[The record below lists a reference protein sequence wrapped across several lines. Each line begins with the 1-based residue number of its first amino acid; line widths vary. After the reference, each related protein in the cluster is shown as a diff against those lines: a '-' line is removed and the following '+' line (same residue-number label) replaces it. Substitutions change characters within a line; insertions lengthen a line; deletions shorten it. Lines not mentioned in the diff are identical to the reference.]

1 MFCTKCGVEMT
12 DQDRF
17 CARCGQQAGGAT
29 PPPPPHAPREPLTRD
44 MANKKIAGVCAGIAR
59 HFGWDVTIV
68 RVLFLAGIL
77 LHGFGVLAYII
88 GWVAMPSNPAGVRAP
103 SQSAA

>member
-1 MFCTKCGVEMT
+1 MT

-17 CARCGQQAGGAT
+17 CARCGQQVGGTQPSQASFT
-29 PPPPPHAPREPLTRD
+29 PREPLARD
-44 MANKKIAGVCAGIAR
+44 VANKKIAGVCAGIAH
-59 HFGWDVTIV
+59 HFGWDVTII

-77 LHGFGVLAYII
+77 AHGFGLLAYII
-88 GWVAMPSNPAGVRAP
+88 GWIAMPASAPSMRAP